1 VVLAVV
7 AALVVLALLAG
18 VGGVALWN
26 GLRQDTTAAT
36 GAGRA
41 VLASSDEA
49 EPPPGLDRVEI
60 IGGDDG
66 SRSQEVVRIAVADV
80 DDYWRRTWSEVYDGD
95 YETVDGGLY
104 AATDGMAVP
113 CTDSPE
119 QVAGNAFYCPSE
131 DVIAWDAEGL
141 VPYLLRTY
149 GDLGVGLVIAHEWGH
164 AIQARAG
171 VAGPTVFLEQQADC
185 FAGAWV
191 DDVRDAGDR
200 SFLVDGPTLDRAV
213 AGFLELRDT
222 PGTSVA
228 DPGAHGSAFD
238 RIRAFQEGVEEGAEA
253 CADYTPSGVS
263 SRLVDLRFS
272 STEDLATGGN
282 LPLQEA
288 FDTVVADLSDFWEVA
303 YDEFDPGGTFDRP
316 RVTVFGEED
325 RPRCDEPIGIDDEV
339 FYCPDDNVLAVQQDG
354 LAAEAHREIG
364 DFALGAIVGSG
375 FALAALDQMG
385 EMPSTAADRLR
396 TADCLAGVWSAS
408 VFLGNRETGALV
420 LSPGD
425 LDEAVGA
432 LLATSTVDPSS
443 SVGGRSST
451 GAGFDRV
458 SAYRSG
464 FTDGRDACLR

>member
-1 VVLAVV
+1 V
-7 AALVVLALLAG
+7 ALLAG
-18 VGGVALWN
+18 AGGIVLWN
-26 GLRQDTTAAT
+26 SLRADTTAAP
-36 GAGRA
+36 GVGRP
-41 VLASSDEA
+41 VLTSSEEA

-66 SRSQEVVRIAVADV
+66 SRSQEVMRVAIADV
-80 DDYWRRTWSEVYDGD
+80 DDYWSRTWPEVYDGG
-95 YETVDGGLY
+95 YRTVGGGLY
-104 AATDGMAVP
+104 AATDGMTVP
-113 CTDSPE
+113 CTDSPD
-119 QVAGNAFYCPSE
+119 QIAGNAFYCPSE
-131 DVIAWDAEGL
+131 DVVAWDAEGL
-141 VPYLLRTY
+141 VPYLLQTY
-149 GDLGVGLVIAHEWGH
+149 GDLGVGLVVAHEWGH

-171 VAGPTVFLEQQADC
+171 VDGPTVFMEQQADC

-191 DDVRDAGDR
+191 DDVREAGDR
-200 SFLVDGPTLDRAV
+200 SFVVDGPTLDRAV

-238 RIRAFQEGVEEGAEA
+238 RIRAFQEGVDGGAEA
-253 CADYTPSGVS
+253 CADYTPSDVA
-263 SRLVDLRFS
+263 SRLVDLRFTT
-272 STEDLATGGN
+272 TEDLASGGN

-288 FDTVVADLSDFWEVA
+288 FDTVVADLSDFWEAA
-303 YDEFDPGGTFDRP
+303 YGEFDPDGTFDRP
-316 RVTVFGEED
+316 RVQVFGGED

-339 FYCPDDNVLAVQQDG
+339 FFCPDDNVLAVQQDG

-385 EMPSTAADRLR
+385 ELPDSEPDRVR
-396 TADCLAGVWSAS
+396 AADCLAGVWSAS

-425 LDEAVGA
+425 LDEAVAA
-432 LLATSTVDPSS
+432 LLATSTTGST
-443 SVGGRSST
+443 SST

-458 SAYRSG
+458 SAYRAG
-464 FTDGRDACLR
+464 FTDGRDACLP